1 MMSEVCGWE
10 TVQVE
15 PKVGGKFSIYG
26 GAVEATFTTLQEP
39 TADRHGLALRELA
52 RWQCLKGMGGA
63 MR

>member
-39 TADRHGLALRELA
+39 TQIDMDWRFGNWPDGSVSKVWAEP
-52 RWQCLKGMGGA
+52 
-63 MR
+63 